1 MTDNIKTALGSTY
14 RMFYN
19 PTVPTSSLT
28 PVQTLDG
35 SCQVVNQQIDVSGTD
50 LSTWDARKQDEIA
63 RLVRVNFFYQN
74 LDREPI
80 RKPLLV
86 HKQNDQLLVD
96 CGDTRLMALHL
107 KSLTSTVGVVVTC
120 RDSESDQYSTW
131 QPILCDMDLITAT
144 KFDRGSVSIF
154 VDPKLPE
161 PDLGY
166 ALRWME
172 IGDKST
178 GNHLHNINHRIQ
190 MMQRYLDT
198 QPTDFQFSVDWA
210 RTPVDWTAFF

>member
-19 PTVPTSSLT
+19 PTMPASSLT

-144 KFDRGSVSIF
+144 KFDRGS
-154 VDPKLPE
+154 
-161 PDLGY
+161 
-166 ALRWME
+166 ALFLLILSSQNLILAMR
-172 IGDKST
+172 
-178 GNHLHNINHRIQ
+178 
-190 MMQRYLDT
+190 
-198 QPTDFQFSVDWA
+198 
-210 RTPVDWTAFF
+210 